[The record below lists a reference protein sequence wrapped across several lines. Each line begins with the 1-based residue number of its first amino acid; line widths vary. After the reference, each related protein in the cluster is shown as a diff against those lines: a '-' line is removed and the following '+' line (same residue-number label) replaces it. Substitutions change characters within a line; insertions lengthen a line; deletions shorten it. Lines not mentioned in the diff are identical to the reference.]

1 MADHPPILVNEKNGR
16 RARRWY
22 VRMPLK
28 WAIFGLVT
36 FFVLFPYP
44 RQFAQNLSHLRNM
57 QAMIDPTAP
66 QLESLQL
73 KLEQQLQKTA
83 ATQPALAKNPAF
95 VLRHV
100 ERLVLDEVHY
110 EWDWNLW
117 GSADYMPTVAEIFEK
132 AKETDGRLREDCD
145 GRAVIAASLMK
156 RLGYNAT
163 LVSDL
168 SHVWVKT
175 PEGEWMGPGGQKTL
189 VATPE
194 GNRIAWRTLLA
205 NIPICISFGIGVFPF
220 FREFII
226 LSAAF
231 LLSWH
236 RRTPWRIAAAGLIL
250 LIQGLLFM
258 RLGYFGPRAVARD
271 ISSWP
276 SWVGLAHIA
285 IGFGILWRASSRARR
300 SLVTS

>member
-1 MADHPPILVNEKNGR
+1 
-16 RARRWY
+16 
-22 VRMPLK
+22 MPLK
-28 WAIFGLVT
+28 WAAFALVT

-44 RQFAQNLSHLRNM
+44 RQLARNLSHLRNM
-57 QAMIDPTAP
+57 QAMIEPQAP
-66 QLESLQL
+66 QLETLQHE
-73 KLEQQLQKTA
+73 LEQRLQKTA
-83 ATQPALAKNPAF
+83 ATQPSLLKNPNV

-132 AKETDGRLREDCD
+132 AKETDGQLREDCD

-156 RLGYNAT
+156 RLGYDAT

-175 PEGEWMGPGGQKTL
+175 PEGEWMGPGGQKTV

-194 GNRIAWRTLLA
+194 GNRIAWRTLLD
-205 NIPICISFGIGVFPF
+205 NIPICISFGIRVFPF
-220 FREFII
+220 SREFII
-226 LSAAF
+226 LAAAF

-236 RRTPWRIAAAGLIL
+236 RRTPWRVAVVGLIL
-250 LIQGLLFM
+250 LTQGLLFM
-258 RLGYFGPRAVARD
+258 RLGYFGPRAVAREV
-271 ISSWP
+271 SSWP
-276 SWVGLAHIA
+276 SWVGLIHIA
-285 IGFGILWRASSRARR
+285 IGFGVLWSASSRARR
-300 SLVTS
+300 SSPTS